1 VRKLEQ
7 GTTKPSTKHIW
18 SKQGRVWN
26 QLLHKGLT
34 GLGYRQSKIYP
45 CLYYRS
51 VLDTI
56 NYIDVCIIVSKKSS
70 VLQEAIV
77 EISKKFEITEESE
90 VDEYLG

>member
-18 SKQGRVWN
+18 SKQGRVWS

-34 GLGYRQSKIYP
+34 GLGYIQSKIDP
-45 CLYYRS
+45 CFYYRS
-51 VLDTI
+51 VLDMI
-56 NYIDVCIIVSKKSS
+56 NYTYVCIIASEKSS
-70 VLQEAIV
+70 ILQEAIV